1 MMYKQDI
8 EKRIEDI
15 KFEIRTAMNR
25 YNETGDINQRDFA
38 NVRKRQLAVWEKLL
52 TKARKKAMTPEQAYA
67 RNVVGIRW

>member
-8 EKRIEDI
+8 EKRINDI
-15 KFEIRTAMNR
+15 RVEIQIAMNR
-25 YNETGDINQRDFA
+25 YDETGDINQRDFA

-52 TKARKKAMTPEQAYA
+52 TKARKKTMTPEQAYA